1 MAPGDF
7 PLLALAFSAFTSATL
22 LPGTSE
28 AVLAAMHVAKAAPG
42 WALLVVASAA
52 NVAGSCV
59 NWALGRFAALYA
71 GRRWFPATPG
81 QLDRAAAWYRRFGW
95 PTLLASWVPVIG
107 DPLTVVAGL
116 LRTPLWLF
124 LIVVAFAKT
133 ARYAALL
140 WLIDLI

>member
-1 MAPGDF
+1 MADSSW
-7 PLLALAFSAFTSATL
+7 LLVLALSAFSSATL
-22 LPGTSE
+22 LPGSSE
-28 AVLAAMHVAKAAPG
+28 ATLIGLHLSQVAPG
-42 WALLVVASAA
+42 WLLLAVASVA

-59 NWALGRFAALYA
+59 NWLLGRFAALYA
-71 GRRWFPATPG
+71 GRRWFPATPE
-81 QLDRAAAWYRRFGW
+81 QLDRASGWYRRFGW
-95 PTLLASWVPVIG
+95 PTLLLSWVPIIG
-107 DPLTVVAGL
+107 DPLTVMAGI